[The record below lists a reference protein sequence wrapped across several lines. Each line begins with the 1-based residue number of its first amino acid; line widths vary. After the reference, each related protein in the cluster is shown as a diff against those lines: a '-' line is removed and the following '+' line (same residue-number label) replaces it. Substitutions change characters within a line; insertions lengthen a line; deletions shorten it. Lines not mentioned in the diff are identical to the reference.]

1 MMLPLDKPA
10 VIQSESVEVAQ
21 KVITVSSKGL
31 VKAKKK
37 GTAVITAKY
46 GKKKLTC
53 KVTVK
58 QPVKS
63 VKLNKKTANVTVGK
77 KSH

>member
-10 VIQSESVEVAQ
+10 VIQSESVEVVQ

-46 GKKKLTC
+46 GKKNLLA
-53 KVTVK
+53 
-58 QPVKS
+58 KS
-63 VKLNKKTANVTVGK
+63 QLN
-77 KSH
+77 SQ

>member
-1 MMLPLDKPA
+1 MLPLDKPA
-10 VIQSESVEVAQ
+10 VIQSESVEVVQ

-46 GKKKLTC
+46 GKKNLLA
-53 KVTVK
+53 
-58 QPVKS
+58 KS
-63 VKLNKKTANVTVGK
+63 QLN
-77 KSH
+77 SQ